1 MRLLKTHRVKIR
13 SVVLIVMLG
22 MITLVGRLCYLSMF
36 DSKELSL
43 AAKALHER
51 ERAIKAERGRI
62 ITRDGTVIADNKAV
76 CTVSVIH
83 SQLTDK
89 EKVIEVLAKELS
101 MDETKVRKY
110 VEKVSSMETIKT
122 NVPKEIGD
130 TIRKYDLDGVKV
142 DEDSKRVYPYHS
154 IASKVIGFTGGD
166 NQGIVG
172 LEVEY
177 EEILKGQNGQILT
190 MTDAAGQELH
200 EPEIRVEPVS
210 GNDLYLTLDYNIQ
223 SFCTQAAMK
232 AYEAKSAKSV
242 SIIVMNPQDG
252 SIYAMVNYPEYNL
265 NEPFVLDVNTE
276 GMTDVQ
282 KMNLLNQKWRNG
294 IINDTYEPGS
304 TFKIITTAAGLES
317 GVISTSD
324 SFFCKG
330 NITVGGRSIRCHKTT
345 GHGSQSLAE
354 TLYNSCNPA
363 FITWGSRVGVKN
375 FLSTMRTLG
384 LLSTTGVDLPG
395 EAGTI
400 MHSEENIHELELAT
414 ISFGQSFQITPLQ
427 LLRAVSCVINGGTL
441 ITPHFGDYYVDND
454 GNVQKFTYNVEEN
467 VLSTDTC
474 NTIKGFLEGVVSE
487 GGGSGCQIE
496 GYSIGGKT
504 ATSEKLP
511 RGNGKYIAS
520 FIGFAPANN
529 PQVIAMCIIDEP
541 EGMYY
546 GGLVATPVVREIF
559 ENIFPYLGIEREI
572 TVTR

>member
-1 MRLLKTHRVKIR
+1 
-13 SVVLIVMLG
+13 
-22 MITLVGRLCYLSMF
+22 
-36 DSKELSL
+36 
-43 AAKALHER
+43 
-51 ERAIKAERGRI
+51 
-62 ITRDGTVIADNKAV
+62 
-76 CTVSVIH
+76 
-83 SQLTDK
+83 
-89 EKVIEVLAKELS
+89 
-101 MDETKVRKY
+101 
-110 VEKVSSMETIKT
+110 
-122 NVPKEIGD
+122 
-130 TIRKYDLDGVKV
+130 
-142 DEDSKRVYPYHS
+142 
-154 IASKVIGFTGGD
+154 
-166 NQGIVG
+166 
-172 LEVEY
+172 
-177 EEILKGQNGQILT
+177 
-190 MTDAAGQELH
+190 
-200 EPEIRVEPVS
+200 
-210 GNDLYLTLDYNIQ
+210 
-223 SFCTQAAMK
+223 
-232 AYEAKSAKSV
+232 
-242 SIIVMNPQDG
+242 
-252 SIYAMVNYPEYNL
+252 
-265 NEPFVLDVNTE
+265 
-276 GMTDVQ
+276 
-282 KMNLLNQKWRNG
+282 
-294 IINDTYEPGS
+294 
-304 TFKIITTAAGLES
+304 
-317 GVISTSD
+317 
-324 SFFCKG
+324 
-330 NITVGGRSIRCHKTT
+330 
-345 GHGSQSLAE
+345 
-354 TLYNSCNPA
+354 
-363 FITWGSRVGVKN
+363 
-375 FLSTMRTLG
+375 MRTLG

-427 LLRAVSCVINGGTL
+427 LLRAVSCIINGGTL